1 MLMYRNSCLIPILIF
16 VSAADDEV
24 LVTKEVKETEEMS
37 CDIGDRSVDNILGDG
52 KALLKLFQMIRN
64 FCC

>member
-1 MLMYRNSCLIPILIF
+1 MLMYRNSCLIPILMIF

-37 CDIGDRSVDNILGDG
+37 CDIGDRSVDANNIVGDG
-52 KALLKLFQMIRN
+52 KALLKLFQWL
-64 FCC
+64 